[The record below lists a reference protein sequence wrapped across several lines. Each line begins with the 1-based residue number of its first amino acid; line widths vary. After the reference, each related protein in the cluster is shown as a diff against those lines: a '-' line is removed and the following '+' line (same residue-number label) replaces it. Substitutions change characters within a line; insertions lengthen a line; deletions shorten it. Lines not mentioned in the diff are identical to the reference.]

1 MYTIIAAI
9 GKNRELGRDNK
20 LLWSLKGDL
29 KFFKEKTTNHT
40 IIMGRKTFE
49 SLGRVLP
56 NRKHII
62 LCNDMNLII
71 NDENVL
77 VLDDISELDNYINS
91 NDENFVIGGGTIYKL
106 LMPYVSKLY
115 VTHIDEDFEG
125 DVYFPEI
132 DLNIWK
138 KISEEDGVT
147 NEENPYSYKY
157 VSYIRK

>member
-1 MYTIIAAI
+1 MLSIIVAVAKNNVI
-9 GKNRELGRDNK
+9 GKDNK
-20 LLWSLKGDL
+20 LLWHLSEDL
-29 KFFKEKTTNHT
+29 KRFKRLTMNKN

-77 VLDDISELDNYINS
+77 VLDNISKLDYYINS

-106 LMPYVSKLY
+106 LMPFVSKLY
-115 VTHIDEDFEG
+115 VTHIDEAFEG

-132 DLNIWK
+132 DLKIWK

-157 VSYIRK
+157 VTYIRK

>member
-1 MYTIIAAI
+1 MLSIIVAVAKNNAI
-9 GKNRELGRDNK
+9 GKDNK
-20 LLWSLKGDL
+20 LLWHLPEDL
-29 KFFKEKTTNHT
+29 KRFKKLTMNKN

-56 NRKHII
+56 NRKHIV
-62 LCNDMNLII
+62 LCNDMNLNID
-71 NDENVL
+71 DENVL
-77 VLDDISELDNYINS
+77 VLDDISKLDNYINS
-91 NDENFVIGGGTIYKL
+91 KEENFVIGGATIYKL

-115 VTHIDEDFEG
+115 VTHIDENFDG

-138 KISEEDGVT
+138 KICEEDGVT